1 MNITAFDHIVLSC
14 HSVADTV
21 AFYRDVLGLRT
32 GEERPGK
39 WAIWFGD
46 NKISLQDE
54 ANKPPM
60 AINTLPG
67 TGNFCVVTETP
78 VDEIAEELTSAGVE
92 ILALAR
98 RMHQD
103 YRHSASGN
111 ELEAARIVAQR
122 GDVVDQVRAR
132 GQRGFHHRRTP
143 RVDANRGA
151 HCHGMLDRRH
161 DALDLV
167 AFPHRGRARPIALR
181 PPAPAHRAVG
191 LARLRYPL
199 PWPAPAAPPRRR
211 ESR

>member
-1 MNITAFDHIVLSC
+1 MNITAFDHIVISC

-67 TGNFCVVTETP
+67 TANFCVVTETP

-92 ILALAR
+92 ILA
-98 RMHQD
+98 
-103 YRHSASGN
+103 
-111 ELEAARIVAQR
+111 R
-122 GDVVDQVRAR
+122 GERQ
-132 GQRGFHHRRTP
+132 G
-143 RVDANRGA
+143 
-151 HCHGMLDRRH
+151 
-161 DALDLV
+161 
-167 AFPHRGRARPIALR
+167 
-181 PPAPAHRAVG
+181 AVG
-191 LARLRYPL
+191 TIDSVYFRDPEGNLVEISNRL
-199 PWPAPAAPPRRR
+199 
-211 ESR
+211 